1 MIKILVVYHYFPHYR
16 LPVLKALSN
25 QENVDLEYTFL
36 SGSTADIPIN
46 ILMKADFT
54 GLNFISVKNR
64 WFFGKILWQTKV
76 LWYSISDQYD
86 CVVYLGNPNFTTT
99 WLGAFFARVIGKP
112 VLFWTHGFLKTKS
125 FSDKIRKI
133 FFRIPN
139 ALLLYGNKAKD
150 NLISRGF
157 NVDRLFVIYNSLDF
171 ENQIKIKQ
179 TINEKDVFKLKCKLF
194 KNPNLPVLIFIGR
207 LTQQK
212 KLLDIIEVTQMLHNE
227 GIPVN
232 VLFVGDGAMRE
243 ELIKSIELKLLSDY
257 FTFFGECHKEEQLA
271 QLITLSDLC
280 VSPGEVGLTAIHSLV
295 YGTPV
300 VTHDSEKFQM
310 PEYEAVVDGVT
321 GGLYEFNSLDSLFLK
336 VKEWLIKDNL
346 QEIKDNC
353 FKMINDYYNP
363 KVQVKLINRAIKK
376 ILDEK

>member
-25 QENVDLEYTFL
+25 QENIDLEYTFL

-46 ILMKADFT
+46 ILRKADFT

-76 LWYSISDQYD
+76 LWYSISNEYD
-86 CVVYLGNPNFTTT
+86 CIIYLGNPNFITT
-99 WLGAFFARVIGKP
+99 WLGAFFARLTGKP
-112 VLFWTHGFLKTKS
+112 VLFWTHGFLKSKS

-133 FFRIPN
+133 FFSIPN

-157 NVDRLFVIYNSLDF
+157 NIDRLFVIYNSLDF

-179 TINEKDVFKLKCKLF
+179 TINEKVVFKLKCKLF
-194 KNPNLPVLIFIGR
+194 KNPNLPVLLFIGR

-300 VTHDSEKFQM
+300 ITHDSEKFQM

-363 KVQVKLINRAIKK
+363 KIQVKLINTAIKK